1 MFLLLSKKFICATY
15 DYSTYKDFVASP
27 LFRKVFNV
35 EEKWENA
42 TVTIGCAGF
51 YDVFINGNKITK
63 GLIAPYISNPDHLVY
78 YDEYDIA
85 PYIHQGKNV
94 LGIQLGNGMQNCP
107 GGEIW
112 DFEKSDFRGS
122 PRVAFC
128 IEITDCYGKTTV
140 IEADDTVKTASS
152 PVIFDD
158 LRAGCFYDARKEI
171 DNWSE
176 PYFSDFDWKNAL
188 KAETPGGERR
198 ICEADPILPIRHLKP
213 INIRKCKVLPFRP
226 SKKVSTDCSDFP
238 SKEREGWLY
247 DFGITSA
254 GIERLK
260 IKGSRG
266 QKIDLQFGEYLD
278 ENGNPDISNVQFY
291 PEGFSQRDIYILK
304 GEGEEI
310 FEPQFTYHG
319 FRYCVVFGITEEQA
333 TEDLLTFIVCS
344 SELKERANFRCSDN
358 TLNRLQAMARN
369 STLSNFYYFPTDC
382 PQREKNGWTGDAA
395 ISCEQTVMNLTPEKS
410 YREWMRNIV
419 KAQDD
424 NGMIPGIVPTDKWGY
439 GKGFGTAWDC
449 VLAYIPY
456 YEYIYRG
463 DKTIM
468 EESAHALMRYADFLA
483 RKRNK
488 RGTMEFG
495 LGDWCPVTVLKA
507 PLEFTCSVMGM
518 DYLEKCAYMFDV
530 MGMTIQKDFCENLYK
545 EIRSAVRKYLIDFK
559 TMTAVGRCQTSQSM
573 AIYYNVFDESEKTQA
588 FKKLVEIIEDD
599 GDHVDFGFIGIR
611 PIFRVLCDYGRCDLA
626 YKMIARPDYPSY
638 GNWVKRG
645 YTALPEN
652 FHPENEFPDSLNHHN
667 YSDVSAVFTQYF
679 AGIKVNPYRDD
690 CNEINIEPC
699 FVNEL
704 TDATAFYESVKG
716 RVGVSWKRE
725 NGVIELTVQKPDE
738 VYGKIQLPKGY
749 IFEDEKLGYR
759 KFESGVYSIID
770 LNWEPENIIEV

>member
-1 MFLLLSKKFICATY
+1 MLSKKFICATY

-27 LFRKVFNV
+27 LFRKAFDV
-35 EEKWENA
+35 EEKWEKA

-85 PYIHQGKNV
+85 PYIQQGKNI

-122 PRVAFC
+122 PRVAFS
-128 IEITDCYGKTTV
+128 IEITDSYGKTTV
-140 IEADDTVKTASS
+140 IEADETVKTADS
-152 PVIFDD
+152 PVMFDD
-158 LRAGCFYDARKEI
+158 LRAGCFYDARKEY

-176 PYFSDFDWKNAL
+176 PCFSDFDWKNAL
-188 KAETPGGERR
+188 KAETPRGEKR

-213 INIRKCKVLPFRP
+213 ISIRKCKVLPFRP
-226 SKKVSTDCSDFP
+226 RGDVSKDYSDFP

-260 IKGSRG
+260 IKGQRG
-266 QKIDLQFGEYLD
+266 QKVDLQFGEYLD

-291 PEGFSQRDIYILK
+291 PDGFSQRDIYVLK

-344 SELKERANFRCSDN
+344 SELKERANFRCSDT

-382 PQREKNGWTGDAA
+382 PHREKNGWTGDAA

-410 YREWMRNIV
+410 YREWIRNIV
-419 KAQDD
+419 KAQKQD
-424 NGMIPGIVPTDKWGY
+424 GQLPGIVPTGDWGY
-439 GKGFGTAWDC
+439 EWGNGPAWDC
-449 VLAYIPY
+449 VLTYIPY

-463 DKTIM
+463 DKSIM
-468 EESAHALMRYADFLA
+468 EECAPAIFRYAEYLSNM
-483 RKRNK
+483 RTK
-488 RGTMEFG
+488 RGTLEFG
-495 LGDWCPVTVLKA
+495 LGDWCPVTVIKA
-507 PLEFTCSVMGM
+507 PLEFTSSVIGMDILNKASYMFGVMGKK
-518 DYLEKCAYMFDV
+518 L
-530 MGMTIQKDFCENLYK
+530 QKEFCDKLRG
-545 EIRSAVRKYLIDFK
+545 EIRDAVRKYLVDFK
-559 TMTAVGRCQTSQSM
+559 TMTAIGNCQTSQSM
-573 AIYYNVFDESEKTQA
+573 AIYYDVFDESEKSEA
-588 FKKLVEIIEDD
+588 FNVLAEIVEKD
-599 GDHVDFGFIGIR
+599 GVHVDFGFIGVK
-611 PIFRVLCDYGRCDLA
+611 PIFRTLCEYGRCDLA

-704 TDATAFYESVKG
+704 TTATAFYESVKG

-725 NGVIELTVQKPDE
+725 NGVIELTVQKPDG

-749 IFEDEKLGYR
+749 IFEDKKLGYR
-759 KFESGVYSIID
+759 KFESGVYRVTD
-770 LNWEPENIIEV
+770 LSWEPENIIEV